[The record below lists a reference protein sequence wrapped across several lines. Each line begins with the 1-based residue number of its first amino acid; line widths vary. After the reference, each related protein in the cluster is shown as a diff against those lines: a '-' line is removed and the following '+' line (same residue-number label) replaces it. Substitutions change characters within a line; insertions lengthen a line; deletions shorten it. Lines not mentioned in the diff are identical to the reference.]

1 MLCDIKAE
9 PYWTELLSV
18 KKQCIYRV
26 KQADHDGG
34 VEWWG
39 GRGHVHH
46 TRWCLKLIKQTEA
59 RAILQLCFPRSNR
72 GANRCAGREKV
83 KETVTPTAP
92 WEMRTVLAG
101 RGRGSPCWSRW
112 ARWSD
117 AADRGSE
124 AERWREGRRPERAEA
139 RGRVPCYRLA
149 GSSWFQRDSA
159 PLDAFQS
166 PARSRANTHTHTHDS
181 GLSLG
186 LLVFFPVK
194 TVDSASN
201 DAPGRAAGGCRC
213 FCSVDRRLYRPTL
226 DPSVG

>member
-1 MLCDIKAE
+1 MHLQSEASRPRWRGGGGGGEACSSHEMMLEAYKTNGSKSDPSALFSTKQSRRQSLCR
-9 PYWTELLSV
+9 SR
-18 KKQCIYRV
+18 KK
-26 KQADHDGG
+26 
-34 VEWWG
+34 
-39 GRGHVHH
+39 
-46 TRWCLKLIKQTEA
+46 L
-59 RAILQLCFPRSNR
+59 RSR
-72 GANRCAGREKV
+72 
-83 KETVTPTAP
+83 VTPTAP
-92 WEMRTVLAG
+92 WETRTVLAG

-124 AERWREGRRPERAEA
+124 AGRWREGRRPERAEA

-166 PARSRANTHTHTHDS
+166 PARSRANTHTHDS

-186 LLVFFPVK
+186 MLGFFLVK

-201 DAPGRAAGGCRC
+201 DAPGRAAGGYRC
-213 FCSVDRRLYRPTL
+213 FCSVDWRLYRPTL